1 MQRVRKCSSKWSL
14 NNQRFNHQSTHMKP
28 NGQFEIMDYCKHI
41 IIYLPLNPALRFS
54 FEWIAHEDIL
64 ALEILVFSDLSV
76 FQWTRTRV
84 YINNK
89 PSHTSSRGAYEAQSH
104 NEHFLLT
111 EEDNSSAICWRVR
124 KRSHRVF
131 VKTDVSEATW
141 SIPVRE
147 ISDDCDQRTVTCC
160 EIEH

>member
-14 NNQRFNHQSTHMKP
+14 NNQRFSHQSTHMKP
-28 NGQFEIMDYCKHI
+28 NGQFEIMDYCKAHNH
-41 IIYLPLNPALRFS
+41 LSA
-54 FEWIAHEDIL
+54 FEPCPKIQFRMNCSWRHSSVESPCFFWSLCFPVEEDK
-64 ALEILVFSDLSV
+64 SKRS
-76 FQWTRTRV
+76 
-84 YINNK
+84 
-89 PSHTSSRGAYEAQSH
+89 SHTSSRRAYEAQSH

-111 EEDNSSAICWRVR
+111 QEDNSSAICWRVR
-124 KRSHRVF
+124 KRSHRVLA
-131 VKTDVSEATW
+131 KTDVSDATW